1 MNWVR
6 TYQKSAVIVGL
17 TILLP
22 LLLVLYLFTD
32 FWVMRQGYQ
41 TEIDRLRP
49 RIARMYGLME
59 VEDQLKL
66 SVARLGSQVSSLVY
80 PPTEA
85 SAAVSAALQ
94 KDIRQIMTDAGLTV
108 SNSRILPMVQE
119 ESFDR
124 IGLTLAVSGGLD
136 ALDAALLEM
145 ASYAPLILIDSIDI
159 KPKRMTRSRDKNGE
173 QIVTATIQ
181 LLTMRAI

>member
-1 MNWVR
+1 MNWFK

-17 TILLP
+17 TIFLP
-22 LLLVLYLFTD
+22 VLVVLYLFTD
-32 FWVMRQGYQ
+32 FWIMRQGYQ
-41 TEIDRLRP
+41 AEIDRLRP

-59 VEDQLKL
+59 VEDQLEL
-66 SVARLGSQVSSLVY
+66 SVGRLASQVSSLVY
-80 PPTEA
+80 PPTED
-85 SAAVSAALQ
+85 SAAISAALQ

-108 SNSRILPMVQE
+108 SNSRILPLVQE

-124 IGLTLAVSGGLD
+124 IGLTLTVSGGLD

-145 ASYAPLILIDSIDI
+145 AAYAPLILTDSIDI
-159 KPKRMTRSRDKNGE
+159 KPKRTTRSRDKNGD